1 MTFPTEWEVIIHSM
15 VPVSTNQFS
24 LVLAPAFSDSS
35 SDFKRLTFRSA
46 SRGKI
51 PKNQHI
57 PAMFQGSLRQTCL
70 GEPPSKPIYSYGK
83 SAMKVDQ
90 FQWTIVFP
98 SLFGMFDWV
107 NVPASS
113 LAERI
118 WPSNVLFSACR
129 CEILLLDGFRWKIQW
144 FTA

>member
-1 MTFPTEWEVIIHSM
+1 
-15 VPVSTNQFS
+15 
-24 LVLAPAFSDSS
+24 
-35 SDFKRLTFRSA
+35 
-46 SRGKI
+46 
-51 PKNQHI
+51 
-57 PAMFQGSLRQTCL
+57 
-70 GEPPSKPIYSYGK
+70 
-83 SAMKVDQ
+83 MKVDQ

-129 CEILLLDGFRWKIQW
+129 CEIVLLDVFR
-144 FTA
+144 